1 MVSRFPPAHPLAN
14 SKAGVALVFS
24 DRGHVR
30 TVEIGSAWL
39 WGGTVVLSA
48 LMLWYLAAT
57 LFLVFKDDMFS
68 RMLQQ
73 QVEMQAGYEDR
84 LAAMRVQMDR
94 VTSRQLL
101 DQGSIA
107 GKLHELMNRQA
118 QLETRQA
125 LMASITEQPAFAGI
139 FPTTERPTERQRAAN
154 PMFDPPLTG
163 SVNSFAPIQRRPQP
177 ALDTFDLRGSSAAP
191 SATPPT
197 TGDRQRTSA
206 LDDTPSIESDLGIAQ
221 QNLSRIERRQA
232 MTVDI
237 YERMIRQRRERWSG
251 VLADTGV
258 DAARFN
264 AAKGSADAQGGPL
277 LPLPKEDRNNP
288 FVKRIVALQTAI
300 HDAERLRRVLTT
312 LPLHRPLPKDVD
324 ISSQFGVRLDPFT
337 RSPALHAGIDFRALY
352 GSAVRATA
360 GGKVVEAGWVGG
372 YGNLVEIDHGYG
384 ITTRYAHLTSI
395 DVDVGDVVTKS
406 KVIGKV
412 GSTGRSTGPHLH
424 YEVRIDGEA
433 TDPMRF
439 LKAGQRL
446 GTL

>member
-14 SKAGVALVFS
+14 SQAGVALVYT

-30 TVEIGSAWL
+30 TIEIGSAWL
-39 WGGTVVLSA
+39 WGGAVVLSA

-57 LFLVFKDDMFS
+57 LFLVFRDDMFS

-107 GKLHELMNRQA
+107 GKLHELMSRQA

-125 LMASITEQPAFAGI
+125 LMASITEQPAFAGLL
-139 FPTTERPTERQRAAN
+139 PTPERQNDRQRASTT
-154 PMFDPPLTG
+154 MFDPPITG

-177 ALDTFDLRGSSAAP
+177 TLDTFDLRGSGAAP
-191 SATPPT
+191 ADSAEK
-197 TGDRQRTSA
+197 GGRQRTSA
-206 LDDTPSIESDLGIAQ
+206 LDETPSIETDLGIAQ

-237 YERMIRQRRERWSG
+237 YERMIRQRRERWAG
-251 VLADTGV
+251 VLSETGM
-258 DAARFN
+258 DATRFHTS
-264 AAKGSADAQGGPL
+264 KGATDAQGGPL

-288 FVKRIVALQTAI
+288 FVKRIVALQVAI
-300 HDAERLRRVLTT
+300 QDADRLRRVLTT
-312 LPLHRPLPKDVD
+312 LPLHRPVPKDVE
-324 ISSQFGVRLDPFT
+324 ISSLFGARLDPFT
-337 RSPALHAGIDFRALY
+337 RSPALHAGIDFRAQY

-360 GGKVVEAGWVGG
+360 GGKVIEAGWVGG
-372 YGNLVEIDHGYG
+372 YGNLVEIDHGFG
-384 ITTRYAHLTSI
+384 VTTRYAHLTSI
-395 DVDVGDVVTKS
+395 EVDVGDVVAKG
-406 KVIGKV
+406 KLVGKV

-424 YEVRIDGEA
+424 YEVRVDGDP

-446 GTL
+446 GPL